1 MLLSELILYFHRLKD
16 IFFFNLKTVFACK
29 RTAVTSPIRADVE
42 KHVLRQ
48 PNTAIKSMQLFTQSW
63 GLYLPKP
70 HCPTYEGILFGP
82 LICCNSPGLAQ
93 CKFQL

>member
-16 IFFFNLKTVFACK
+16 IYFFNLKTVFACK
-29 RTAVTSPIRADVE
+29 PTAVTSPMRADVE

-63 GLYLPKP
+63 AYTCRNLIAQLMKAYYLVPSFVA
-70 HCPTYEGILFGP
+70 T
-82 LICCNSPGLAQ
+82 ARD
-93 CKFQL
+93 